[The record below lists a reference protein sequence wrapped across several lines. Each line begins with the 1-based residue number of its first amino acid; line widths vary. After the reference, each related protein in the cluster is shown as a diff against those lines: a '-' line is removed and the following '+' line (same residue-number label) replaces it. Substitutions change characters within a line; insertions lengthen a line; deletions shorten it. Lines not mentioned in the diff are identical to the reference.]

1 LIRDINR
8 NARQKDLTILAA
20 RGFHKLRHTPR
31 FTETHMLFT
40 RPSLPPLV
48 VALATGLSVVVTPLS
63 GQTERKVT
71 KLADGVYAIE
81 HGSAGGNTTVIIG
94 DRQVF
99 VVDACFL
106 PSAARADIALI
117 RQWTDKP
124 VSFLLNTHFH
134 NDHNLGNRVYMDA
147 FPALTIIAHVET
159 KKDMDMFGPSSARRE
174 EEGEVPL
181 RQMAA
186 TGKTTDGRPLTVAE
200 QTTVKNALAESASSV
215 DEIKKVK
222 FQSATLTFDHDF
234 TIDIGNR
241 DVQVKF
247 LGRGNTNGDAVVYLP
262 KDKIVV
268 TGDLVVQPIPYF
280 YDGYPTEWIQTL
292 ENLGRLDA
300 GTIVPG
306 HGPIMYDKAH
316 IFLIRDLL
324 QSAVSQM
331 NAKLRDTRPAMF
343 QTLDDV
349 KGAVDLTPFRKR
361 FAGTDPD
368 LVESFDAMTTDLV
381 KLVFEEASLR

>member
-1 LIRDINR
+1 
-8 NARQKDLTILAA
+8 
-20 RGFHKLRHTPR
+20 
-31 FTETHMLFT
+31 
-40 RPSLPPLV
+40 
-48 VALATGLSVVVTPLS
+48 
-63 GQTERKVT
+63 VT